1 MAMTY
6 QDILK
11 DIQAAGLENQFSKY
25 DLATAQRFPEFG
37 ASMLS
42 IKKDW
47 NAATDQAGKAAA
59 NQAAE
64 ALRRQY
70 GSYLGGVDGS
80 KYYSLGP
87 SPGSYQSAYQQ
98 QIQDALDRLGN
109 YQSFDYGP
117 APTYN
122 NRYQTE
128 IDDLLDRVQNYEN
141 FSWSKET
148 DPAYS
153 AYAKQYRREGARAT
167 EDAMAAAAAATGG
180 QISTAA
186 MTAAS
191 QAGDYYAGKLADA
204 IPQLYENAYNRYLSE
219 YSKLVDQLN
228 QTQQQEQM
236 DYNKY
241 LTELGQY
248 NTDRNFGYNQWLDE
262 YNMLGSYLGALQGQD
277 STEYDRLMDQVGYNH
292 DQQSLYQAQVDAI
305 LQAGGVPSSS
315 LISQSGYDN
324 EYIQAIRNYYAA
336 QQAAAASRGSGS
348 GGGRSGSGGG
358 SSSGSGMPS
367 QTQTGYDALFRAA
380 FESGNP
386 KSFLSNNYKKYGFT
400 SNTGLYDDYQ
410 NWAGQKG
417 MQEDHYRASVQ
428 SIMAQL
434 QVGNL
439 TAAENNVNRIWDS
452 LSPTQQIGLE
462 RVLKQYG
469 LVNVG

>member
-6 QDILK
+6 QDVLNQIK
-11 DIQAAGLENQFSKY
+11 NAGMENQFSQY
-25 DLATAQRFPEFG
+25 DLATMQKYPEFG

-42 IKKDW
+42 IKQDW
-47 NAATDQAGKAAA
+47 NNAKEQAGKTAA

-70 GSYLGGVDGS
+70 GSYLGGIDGS

-87 SPGSYQSAYQQ
+87 SPGSYQSRYQSEIDKILGQ
-98 QIQDALDRLGN
+98 MGN
-109 YQSFDYGP
+109 YGNFSFGS

-122 NRYQTE
+122 NRYQQQ
-128 IDDLLDRVQNYEN
+128 IDDLLNRVQNYED

-180 QISTAA
+180 QVSTAA

-204 IPQLYENAYNRYLSE
+204 IPQLYENAYQRYLSE

-241 LTELGQY
+241 LTDLGQY
-248 NTDRNFGYNQWLDE
+248 NTDRNFSYNQWLDQ
-262 YNMLGSYLGALQGQD
+262 YNMLGNYLDILGNRD
-277 STEYDRLMDQVGYNH
+277 SVEYDRLMDQVGYNQ

-305 LQAGGVPSSS
+305 LQAGGMPSSS
-315 LISQSGYDN
+315 LISQSGYSD

-336 QQAAAASRGSGS
+336 QQAAAAAGSSGGGRGSGS
-348 GGGRSGSGGG
+348 SSGGSGTKTQKMSLTTAKQAAEKGIFSGG
-358 SSSGSGMPS
+358 VIE
-367 QTQTGYDALFRAA
+367 TLRANGYSDMML
-380 FESGNP
+380 ETMYGYNP
-386 KSFLSNNYKKYGFT
+386 KKTAESILESYRHINPGTTANVPAIFAQKIEEALNKGTITEAEADYLMSKLGF
-400 SNTGLYDDYQ
+400 
-410 NWAGQKG
+410 
-417 MQEDHYRASVQ
+417 
-428 SIMAQL
+428 
-434 QVGNL
+434 
-439 TAAENNVNRIWDS
+439 
-452 LSPTQQIGLE
+452 
-462 RVLKQYG
+462 
-469 LVNVG
+469 

>member
-6 QDILK
+6 QDVLNQIK
-11 DIQAAGLENQFSKY
+11 NAGMENQFSQY
-25 DLATAQRFPEFG
+25 DLNTAQRFPEFG

-42 IKKDW
+42 IKQDW
-47 NAATDQAGKAAA
+47 NNAKDQAGRTAA

-70 GSYLGGVDGS
+70 GSYLGGIDGS
-80 KYYSLGP
+80 KYYGLGP
-87 SPGSYQSAYQQ
+87 SPGSYQSRYQSE
-98 QIQDALDRLGN
+98 IDKILDRMGN
-109 YQSFDYGP
+109 YGDFDYGP

-122 NRYQTE
+122 NRYQSE
-128 IDDLLDRVQNYEN
+128 IDDLLDRVQNYED

-180 QISTAA
+180 QVSTAA

-204 IPQLYENAYNRYLSE
+204 IPMLYENAYQRYLSE

-248 NTDRNFGYNQWLDE
+248 NTDRDFGYNQWLNG

-277 STEYDRLMDQVGYNH
+277 STEYDRLMDQVGYNR

-305 LQAGGVPSSS
+305 LQAGGMPSSG

-324 EYIQAIRNYYAA
+324 EYIQAIRNYYAE

-348 GGGRSGSGGG
+348 GSGSERG
-358 SSSGSGMPS
+358 SDKPVMS
-367 QTQTGYDALFRAA
+367 
-380 FESGNP
+380 
-386 KSFLSNNYKKYGFT
+386 
-400 SNTGLYDDYQ
+400 
-410 NWAGQKG
+410 
-417 MQEDHYRASVQ
+417 
-428 SIMAQL
+428 
-434 QVGNL
+434 L
-439 TAAENNVNRIWDS
+439 TTAKQAAENGIFSGGVLEVLRENGYSDEMLKTLYGYDPKKTAESILDSYRHINPGTNANVPGIFAQRIEDALNKGTITEEEADYL
-452 LSPTQQIGLE
+452 LSKLGF
-462 RVLKQYG
+462 
-469 LVNVG
+469 